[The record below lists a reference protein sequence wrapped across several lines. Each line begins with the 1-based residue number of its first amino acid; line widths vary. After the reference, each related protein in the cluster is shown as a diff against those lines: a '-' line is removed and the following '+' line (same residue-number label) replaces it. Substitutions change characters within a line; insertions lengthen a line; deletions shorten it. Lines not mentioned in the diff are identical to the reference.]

1 MELLELKNTISNL
14 KNSLNG
20 FKSKLKTVQKK
31 SSEPEDTRTETI
43 QTEIWKEK
51 RLKIKQTLSELWENS
66 K

>member
-31 SSEPEDTRTETI
+31 SNEPEDTRTETI